1 MGDKFMAL
9 YYILT
14 LNCETHILVSAGFVM
29 VVKIVVA
36 SLEFSVQSCCLYL
49 GTDLLLSY
57 QFLFYFFFLLFSLAR
72 ISTTMSNKNSDSRY
86 PCFVPDLKE
95 KAFNF
100 HHHYFSCRLFVNALY
115 QIEEFTLFFVY

>member
-14 LNCETHILVSAGFVM
+14 LNCETHILVSVGFVM

-36 SLEFSVQSCCLYL
+36 SLEFSVQLHCLYL
-49 GTDLLLSY
+49 GTVLLLSY

-86 PCFVPDLKE
+86 P
-95 KAFNF
+95 
-100 HHHYFSCRLFVNALY
+100 
-115 QIEEFTLFFVY
+115 